1 MQPRKRA
8 RVLKVFAVLMVG
20 AVTASF
26 RASSADD
33 RQRETASLARDI
45 LNRRCFSCHGA
56 NGVARKNVFVLDRER
71 LVATQVVV
79 PGDRASLLLRLI
91 ESGAMPEGG
100 PPLSDQEKSVLREW
114 VIAGAPHWD
123 STASPERAFIDEREI
138 VTLIEQDLLNQPQRS
153 RQFLRYFSLAHLYN
167 AGVPELELG
176 NED

>member
-33 RQRETASLARDI
+33 RQRETAALARDI

-71 LVATQVVV
+71 LVASHTVI
-79 PGDRASLLLRLI
+79 PGDSNSMLLKMV
-91 ESGAMPEGG
+91 ESGSMPLGG
-100 PPLSDQEKSVLREW
+100 PELSPKDKETLRNW
-114 VIAGAPHWD
+114 VVKGAPNWD
-123 STASPERAFIDEREI
+123 DPP
-138 VTLIEQDLLNQPQRS
+138 PQAKRS
-153 RQFLRYFSLAHLYN
+153 F
-167 AGVPELELG
+167 
-176 NED
+176 